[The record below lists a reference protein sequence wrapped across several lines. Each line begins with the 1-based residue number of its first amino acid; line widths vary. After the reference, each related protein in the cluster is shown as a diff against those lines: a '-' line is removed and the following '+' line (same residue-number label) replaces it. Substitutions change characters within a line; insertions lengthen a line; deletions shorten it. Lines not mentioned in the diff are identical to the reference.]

1 MSYAVVVDL
10 ARNALMFA
18 LLIGGPLLA
27 VALVV
32 GLIVSVLQA
41 ATQIQEQTLVVVAK
55 FFAVG
60 AVFLVTLPWILQTAV
75 KFTTELL
82 RSLPVLVS

>member
-1 MSYAVVVDL
+1 MSYAIVVDL

-32 GLIVSVLQA
+32 GLMVSVLQA

-60 AVFLVTLPWILQTAV
+60 SIFLILLPWLLQTAV
-75 KFTTELL
+75 KFTTEVL
-82 RSLPVLVS
+82 RSVPVIVS

>member
-1 MSYAVVVDL
+1 VSYAVVVDL
-10 ARNALMFA
+10 ARNALMFS

-32 GLIVSVLQA
+32 GLLVSVLQA

-60 AVFLVTLPWILQTAV
+60 AIFLILLPWLLQTAV

>member
-1 MSYAVVVDL
+1 VSYAVVVDL
-10 ARNALMFA
+10 ARNALVFA

-32 GLIVSVLQA
+32 GLMVSVLQA

-60 AVFLVTLPWILQTAV
+60 AVFLVMLPWILQTAV